1 MLGKIREFYSKN
13 QDKATKVEEN
23 RKTTD
28 FRLRS
33 LGDLLVNQFCKEF
46 KVKGKED
53 IKTEIEK
60 HPENKYIIASSH
72 FSNLDAPAAIKSL
85 GDIFDMQIT
94 AESSSFRRFA
104 PQRMFLFR
112 TGGEENFISLDYH
125 KTNKGKSGVFNPKN
139 FETIFERIKIG
150 KTPWIAIH
158 AFNEDGEMKEP
169 KIGAIYL
176 AQKTGTKIIPTALE
190 IVGNSISLEG
200 LVNIAKGIL
209 GKANGKAIFHI
220 GQPITLEK
228 IAKINI
234 IEEVFC
240 KRSEGK
246 KITQKERDDFR
257 EVLKQ
262 LREQANLVGQKIA
275 DLLPDNQKGFFRN
288 KESSIYNKQH
298 HYEK

>member
-13 QDKATKVEEN
+13 QENSTKVEKN
-23 RKTTD
+23 HKTTD

-53 IKTEIEK
+53 IKTEIERC
-60 HPENKYIIASSH
+60 PENKYIIASSH
-72 FSNLDAPAAIKSL
+72 FSNLDAPAAIKAL

-94 AESSSFRRFA
+94 AESLSFRGFA
-104 PQRMFLFR
+104 PQQMLFR
-112 TGGEENFISLDYH
+112 LGGKENFVPLDYH
-125 KTNKGKSGVFNPKN
+125 KTKKSKSGIFNPKN

-190 IVGNSISLEG
+190 IVGSSISLEG
-200 LVNIAKGIL
+200 LANITKGIL

-234 IEEVFC
+234 IC
-240 KRSEGK
+240 
-246 KITQKERDDFR
+246 
-257 EVLKQ
+257 
-262 LREQANLVGQKIA
+262 
-275 DLLPDNQKGFFRN
+275 
-288 KESSIYNKQH
+288 Y
-298 HYEK
+298 Y